1 MAPVSPF
8 NRLCIRMLPGIAAFL
23 LLAGCGLSGLQDGL
37 SQAVMNQPD
46 PQTVREALPTFLLI
60 SDALIEADPENEGR
74 LASGADL
81 YSAFTG
87 LFELEPT
94 RAKLL
99 ALRARSYGER
109 ALVEAAGFE
118 GDLAKLDFPTFLAL
132 LEEFDD
138 EDDVPV
144 LFSYATGWLS
154 WANVNRDDWSVAADL
169 PKAEATLA
177 RVVALDEGYRQG
189 AAHVYLGILKTL
201 RPPSLGGKPEE
212 ARAHFEK
219 AIALSNGRNLS
230 AKVDFA
236 AAYARL
242 IYDRELHDRLLNE
255 VLATPA
261 EAPGLTLLNTL
272 AKERARKLLASADAY
287 F

>member
-1 MAPVSPF
+1 MAPASLF
-8 NRLCIRMLPGIAAFL
+8 NRVCFALLSGIVL
-23 LLAGCGLSGLQDGL
+23 LLLTGCGLSGLQDGL
-37 SQAVMNQPD
+37 SKAVMNQPD
-46 PQTVREALPTFLLI
+46 PQTVREALPTFLVI
-60 SDALIEADPENEGR
+60 SDALIEADPGNEDR

-81 YSAFTG
+81 YSAFAG
-87 LFELEPT
+87 LFELEPA

-99 ALRARSYGER
+99 ALRARNYGER
-109 ALVEAAGFE
+109 ALIAASGFK
-118 GDLAKLDFPTFLAL
+118 GDLAKLDFPTFKAL
-132 LEEFDD
+132 IDEFDD

-169 PKAEATLA
+169 PKAELILA

-189 AAHVYLGILKTL
+189 AAHVYLGIIKTL

-230 AKVDFA
+230 AKVDYA

-242 IYDRELHDRLLNE
+242 VYDRELHDRLLNE
-255 VLATPA
+255 VLVTPA

-272 AKERARKLLASADAY
+272 AKERARKLLASADDY